1 MNFWMVFLGWIL
13 FAGTHIGLSAEP
25 FRGKL
30 VSKMGE
36 KGFQGFYSLVA
47 LATFA
52 FLVTAFVLTDNTNEF
67 FPVAASAS
75 WMTHL
80 CNLIMLFAFILFFC
94 GFANPS
100 PMGMATVKT
109 EAIGIIRITRHPMNM
124 SFALFGLAHILTN
137 RSPEEWMFYL
147 GFLVYGVLGSMH
159 QDRKKAHQGGINFQS
174 FVENTSILPFAAI
187 ITGKQTLKLGEISKK
202 GVLIAI
208 VATIL
213 ARVFHPSVWTGL
225 F

>member
-1 MNFWMVFLGWIL
+1 MSVWMVLLGWIL

-36 KGFQGFYSLVA
+36 KGFQGFYSLIA

-52 FLVTAFVLTDNTNEF
+52 FLITAFVLTDSGHEVFT
-67 FPVAASAS
+67 VAASAP

-80 CNLIMLFAFILFFC
+80 CNLIMLFAFILLCC

-100 PMGMATVKT
+100 PMGMAPVKT
-109 EAIGIIRITRHPMNM
+109 EAVGIIRITRHPMNM
-124 SFALFGLAHILTN
+124 SFALFGLAHLLTN
-137 RSPEEWMFYL
+137 RSLEEWIFYS

-159 QDRKKAHQGGINFQS
+159 QDRKKARQGGINFQS
-174 FVENTSILPFAAI
+174 FVESTAIIPFAAI
-187 ITGKQTLKLGEISKK
+187 ITRKQPLKLREISKK
-202 GVLIAI
+202 GLLIAVVVTI
-208 VATIL
+208 VA
-213 ARVFHPSVWTGL
+213 RVLHPSVRGVL